1 MHVQVQ
7 YSAENMNEFS
17 RRNTAGLTQIQA
29 ESQE

>member
-1 MHVQVQ
+1 MHVQVR

-17 RRNTAGLTQIQA
+17 RRNSAGLTQTQA